1 MEFEEKVQKIFDAR
15 QARYG
20 TFIKAHENLGLEWTG
35 IIQNHF
41 RIKLPR
47 PIPSH
52 VVLLM
57 MVASKLNRAVAEE
70 LLPDQDNYIDAKI
83 YTAMAQKARL
93 EYEKEKAVDKESRPE
108 KSDSKTH

>member
-1 MEFEEKVQKIFDAR
+1 MELDKEDQKIFDVR

-20 TFIKAHENLGLEWTG
+20 TFIEAHENLGLEWTG
-35 IIQNHF
+35 IIQNYF

-57 MVASKLNRAVAEE
+57 MVASKVNRAAAEE

-83 YTAMAQKARL
+83 YAVMAQEARL
-93 EYEKEKAVDKESRPE
+93 EYEKEKTVDKTNRPE
-108 KSDSKTH
+108 ESDSETH